1 MSREDESRAV
11 QALPADL
18 DAALAGA
25 RRRLGAFGREL
36 HYFEAVGSTND
47 VADQLALAGAAEGTT
62 VVADAQTAGRGRL
75 GRTWYSPPGAGLY
88 VSVVLR
94 PGPDPSPSLWALV
107 AGVGLAEALR
117 LVSGLEV
124 LIKWPNDLVV
134 GRKKVC
140 GILTEGSTSEGVI
153 RHVVIGFGINLRP
166 APYPADLADRATSLE
181 RELGRPVDRG
191 LVLAVSL
198 EGLASRVEHCRAYG
212 VAELLDRWRALAP
225 WSIGSPVEWSG
236 PGGLRRGT
244 TAGIDQNGALLV
256 GAGGGIERIIAGEVR
271 WL

>member
-1 MSREDESRAV
+1 MSREGEPRAV
-11 QALPADL
+11 HALPADL

-25 RRRLGAFGREL
+25 RLRLGTFGQEL
-36 HYFEAVGSTND
+36 HYFESVGSTND
-47 VADQLALAGAAEGTT
+47 VADRLALAGAAEGTA

-94 PGPDPSPSLWALV
+94 PGPDPSPSLWTLV

-117 LVSGLEV
+117 LVSGLDV

-134 GRKKVC
+134 RGKKVC
-140 GILTEGSTSEGVI
+140 GILTEGCASEGVI

-166 APYPADLADRATSLE
+166 AAYPADLTDRATSLE
-181 RELGRPVDRG
+181 RELGRPVERG
-191 LVLAVSL
+191 LVLAASL
-198 EGLASRVEHCRAYG
+198 EALASRVERCRASG
-212 VAELLDRWRALAP
+212 VAEVLDRWRALAP
-225 WSIGSPVEWSG
+225 SSIGSQVEWSG
-236 PGGLRRGT
+236 PRGVRRGT
-244 TAGIDQNGALLV
+244 TAGIDENGALLV
-256 GAGGGIERIIAGEVR
+256 GAGSGIERIIAGEVR